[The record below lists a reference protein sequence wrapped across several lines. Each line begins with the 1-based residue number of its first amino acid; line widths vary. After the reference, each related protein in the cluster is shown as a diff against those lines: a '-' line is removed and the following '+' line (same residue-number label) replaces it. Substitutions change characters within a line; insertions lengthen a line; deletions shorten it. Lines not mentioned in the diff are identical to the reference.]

1 MFFPCFQNNSHGF
14 LARISIIFTVFREQ
28 LPGCFQPFVTVSNV
42 KYNGR
47 GRISN
52 FYRIISMLFPCFQ
65 NNFHGFLAVISINF
79 TAFREQ
85 LPGCFQS
92 FVTISNVK
100 YNGRARIPNFYRI
113 ISMLFPCFQNN
124 FHRFLK
130 GISIDFTA
138 FREQLP
144 GCLQSFITISNVKY
158 NGRAR
163 ISKEFPDC
171 FHVFG
176 TISMDLWK

>member
-1 MFFPCFQNNSHGF
+1 MLSEQFPW
-14 LARISIIFTVFREQ
+14 IS
-28 LPGCFQPFVTVSNV
+28 S
-42 KYNGR
+42 
-47 GRISN
+47 SN
-52 FYRIISMLFPCFQ
+52 FYKFYSF
-65 NNFHGFLAVISINF
+65 S
-79 TAFREQ
+79 EQ

-100 YNGRARIPNFYRI
+100 YNGGARIPNFYRI

-130 GISIDFTA
+130 GISIHFTA

-144 GCLQSFITISNVKY
+144 GCFQSFITISNVKY

-176 TISMDLWK
+176 TISMLFLLIRNNLHVVSTLSSNS